1 MISQHSIVALAVKSG
16 VSIPLDVVDAQL
28 TIDINWSPYV
38 QATLTVTPND
48 TYTSEYILDQTDPY
62 LNTRVQ
68 IYVQEAFGSSE
79 PLSYL
84 TTLYTGKTLGQVS
97 TIWAGKTLG
106 QLTALW
112 HTPWNGSVL
121 DNVRRFFNLK
131 VRTASIDVETQLIRL
146 TLASDESLLG
156 DYAELDLEP
165 YAPNKLTAYTAVSY
179 VLGKIGA
186 YLQAGYTDA
195 TIDVEGSVWEPGD
208 NAWDYIQSLMDS
220 VQLRLYCDEQRRWYL
235 TNSYTTGTDRTLAY
249 GTDYISLT
257 QDTGLDSDFYSAAV
271 VKYSWTDDLG
281 VQQVRYDSYTNP
293 RYRYVKVKKV
303 EYNRRYPGAGAAKA
317 IVNRKDQKTITRTSS
332 IVNDYLFTPGDGL
345 TYTGGDHY
353 PPLNPTNTKGY
364 VSSVTWSLPSDRMT
378 VRSMHAHIT
387 AGQLDMNREKDTTV
401 GDANQ
406 DMGA

>member
-1 MISQHSIVALAVKSG
+1 M
-16 VSIPLDVVDAQL
+16 
-28 TIDINWSPYV
+28 
-38 QATLTVTPND
+38 
-48 TYTSEYILDQTDPY
+48 
-62 LNTRVQ
+62 
-68 IYVQEAFGSSE
+68 
-79 PLSYL
+79 
-84 TTLYTGKTLGQVS
+84 
-97 TIWAGKTLG
+97 
-106 QLTALW
+106 
-112 HTPWNGSVL
+112 
-121 DNVRRFFNLK
+121 
-131 VRTASIDVETQLIRL
+131 RTASIDVDTQLIRL

-195 TIDVEGSVWEPGD
+195 TIDAEGSVWEPGD

-235 TNSYTTGTDRTLAY
+235 TNSYTTGTNRTLAY
-249 GTDYISLT
+249 GTDYLSLS

-293 RYRYVKVKKV
+293 RYNYVKVKKV

-317 IVNRKDQKTITRTSS
+317 IVNRKDLKTITRTSS
-332 IVNDYLFTPGDGL
+332 IVNDYLFTPGDGV
-345 TYTGGDHY
+345 TYTGGEWF
-353 PPLNPTNTKGY
+353 PPISYTEPKGY
-364 VSSVTWSLPSDRMT
+364 VSSVTWSLPSDRMN
-378 VRSMHAHIT
+378 IT
-387 AGQLDMNREKDTTV
+387 SKHSHDTGGGLGPNSGFGI
-401 GDANQ
+401 GDSNQ